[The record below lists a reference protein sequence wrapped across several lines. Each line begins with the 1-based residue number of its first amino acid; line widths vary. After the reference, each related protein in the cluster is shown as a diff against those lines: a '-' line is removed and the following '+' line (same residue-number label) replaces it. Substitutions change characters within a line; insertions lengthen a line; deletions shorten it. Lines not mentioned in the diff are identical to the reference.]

1 MRIVVLGSGAGG
13 GFPQWNC
20 NCPNCAGLRAG
31 TLQAR
36 ARTQSS
42 LALAATSAAT
52 AANAADGADWL
63 LVNASPDLR
72 AQIESCPALQPGRAV
87 RDTAIAAVVLVDAQ
101 VDHTTGLMTLRE
113 HTRRLPVYCTPSV
126 HDDLTTGYPLL
137 RVLEHYCGVDWHP
150 IDAREAH
157 PFAIPELP
165 GLEIHPIP
173 LPGEAPPYS
182 PRRHRPAEDDTIG
195 LVFIDRASGRRCLY
209 APGLGGWTPR
219 VVAEAERADCLLI
232 DGTLWRDDELAAR
245 GAAEKTGREMGHLAQ
260 TGADGMLDRLA
271 SLRGRKILIHI
282 NNTNP
287 ILDERSPERA
297 QLDAAGIE
305 VAWDGMEIEL

>member
-42 LALAATSAAT
+42 LALTD
-52 AANAADGADWL
+52 AADGTDWL

-72 AQIESCPALQPGRAV
+72 AQIEGCPALQPGRAV

-101 VDHTTGLMTLRE
+101 VDHATGLMTLRE
-113 HTRRLPVYCTPSV
+113 HTRRMPVYCTPSV
-126 HDDLTTGYPLL
+126 HADLTTGYPLL

-150 IDAREAH
+150 IDAPGGP

-195 LVFIDRASGRRCLY
+195 LVFVDRTSGRRCLY

-219 VVAEAERADCLLI
+219 VVDEAERADCLLI

-260 TGADGMLDRLA
+260 TGADGLLARLA
-271 SLRGRKILIHI
+271 AFPGRKILIHI

-297 QLDAAGIE
+297 RLDAAGIE

>member
-1 MRIVVLGSGAGG
+1 MQIRVLGSGAGG

-20 NCPNCAGLRAG
+20 HCPNCAGLRAG

-42 LALAATSAAT
+42 LAVGDAAGDS
-52 AANAADGADWL
+52 DWL

-72 AQIESCPALQPGRAV
+72 AQIEGCPALRPGRAV

-126 HDDLTTGYPLL
+126 HEDLTTGYPLM
-137 RVLEHYCGVDWHP
+137 RVLENYCGIDWHP
-150 IDAREAH
+150 IDALAAQ
-157 PFAIPELP
+157 PFRIPGLP
-165 GLEIHPIP
+165 DLEIHPIP

-182 PRRHRPAEDDTIG
+182 PRRHQPATDDTIG
-195 LVFIDRASGRRCLY
+195 LVFVDLRSGRRCFY
-209 APGLGGWTPR
+209 APGLGGWTAR
-219 VVAEAERADCLLI
+219 VLAEAERADCLLI
-232 DGTLWRDDELAAR
+232 DGTLWSDDELAAR

-260 TGADGMLDRLA
+260 TGADGLLDRLA
-271 SLRGRKILIHI
+271 PLPGRKILIHI

-287 ILDERSPERA
+287 ILDERSPERER
-297 QLDAAGIE
+297 LDAAGIE